1 MNRTNTVVLPYLGGT
16 LTIGRGPI
24 VVAAGPCSIESADH
38 MAISGARARSSGAT
52 LYRGGIFKMRTSPTS
67 FQGLGYPA
75 LDFIASA
82 KQKMGLPFIS
92 EITDPRQIEAMLS
105 VVDIFQVG
113 SRNMYNYELL
123 KELGRGQ
130 TPVLLK
136 RAMSATIDE
145 WIKAADYV
153 VQGGNSSVILC
164 ERGIRTFETATR
176 NTLDL
181 NAVAYVKAHTNF
193 PIFADPSHGT
203 GRADLVAPMA
213 RAAVAAG
220 ADGLLIEAH
229 DHPSC
234 ALSDADQAI
243 GFDELAELVKSLE
256 PVARA
261 IGREIQ
267 T

>member
-1 MNRTNTVVLPYLGGT
+1 MHRTIPVVIPHLGGT
-16 LTIGRGPI
+16 LTVGGSSI
-24 VVAAGPCSIESADH
+24 VIAAGPCSIESADH
-38 MAISGARARSSGAT
+38 MLNSGARARSAGAT
-52 LYRGGIFKMRTSPTS
+52 LFRGGIFKMRTSPSS
-67 FQGLGYPA
+67 FQGLGYA
-75 LDFIASA
+75 GLGFVDSA
-82 KQKMGLPFIS
+82 KREIGIPFIS
-92 EITDPRQIEAMLS
+92 EITDPRQLEPMLAL
-105 VVDIFQVG
+105 VDVFQVG

-123 KELGRGQ
+123 KELGRSK

-181 NAVAYVKAHTNF
+181 NAVAYVKAHTHF

-229 DHPSC
+229 ADPAR
-234 ALSDADQAI
+234 ALSDGDQALR
-243 GFDELAELVKSLE
+243 FEELAELVKSLG

-261 IGREIQ
+261 IGRELQ